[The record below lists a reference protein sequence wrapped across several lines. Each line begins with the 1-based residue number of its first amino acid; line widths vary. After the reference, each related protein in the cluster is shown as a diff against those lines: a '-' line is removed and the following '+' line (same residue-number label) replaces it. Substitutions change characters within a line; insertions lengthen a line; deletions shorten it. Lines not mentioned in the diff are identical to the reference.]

1 MRTIGGIL
9 LAAGILIA
17 GLSGLCSL
25 VFVATELTSPYSSV
39 DEIVSYVLGIG
50 GIPFVIGLGLIFFG
64 RRLLNS
70 GKTD

>member
-1 MRTIGGIL
+1 MRVLGGIL
-9 LAAGILIA
+9 LAIGILIA

-25 VFVATELTSPYSSV
+25 VFVVTELTSPYSSV
-39 DEIVSYVLGIG
+39 DRTVSYVLGIG
-50 GIPFVIGLGLIFFG
+50 GIPFIIGLAMVFLG